1 LKNRYLEVTFRHGK
15 PLAAYL
21 CLPRA
26 VGVKSART
34 EEVTSGVL
42 VDFSSTGVPIGL
54 EIVAPATVTTDQ
66 VNTVLKQ
73 LGLETVTSEELAP
86 LKAA

>member
-1 LKNRYLEVTFRHGK
+1 
-15 PLAAYL
+15 
-21 CLPRA
+21 
-26 VGVKSART
+26 VKSART